1 MRRHVG
7 RAVAAVTIVGAVV
20 SGCGGPGGPGTG
32 AVVGEHVISLND
44 IEQQVDAAYADRNQ
58 LVANQAFQWGASGL
72 SRMVVDAAVGDAIVG
87 AQAAASGVT
96 VAPAD
101 VDRTSQ
107 EVARG
112 MYEEQ
117 VNAGNQAV
125 QDDNVIRGL
134 LAVTGRSAHW
144 QTAAI
149 ALGRAAVGRVS
160 VVVDEVAVRD
170 RATAERSARILAT
183 GGPAADALLA
193 GPGAR
198 RGVEYKIATD
208 PERAGTVVFGV
219 PQGAVVAYQPSP
231 ANASWSVARVVS
243 RRTDGAFDS
252 AGADKVSLSELLDI
266 GKRVAQAEQVHNPV
280 VVNPRFGV
288 WDPVNFMVV
297 QPADVAGLVLLPN

>member
-1 MRRHVG
+1 MRWHVG

-32 AVVGEHVISLND
+32 AVVGDHVISLND
-44 IEQQVDAAYADRNQ
+44 MEQQVDAAYADRNQ
-58 LVANQAFQWGASGL
+58 LVANQAFNWGAAGL
-72 SRMVVDAAVGDAIVG
+72 SRMVVEAAIGDAIVG
-87 AQAAASGVT
+87 AQAEASGVA

-101 VDRTSQ
+101 VDRTAQ
-107 EVARG
+107 AVALG
-112 MYEEQ
+112 MFQDQ

-125 QDDNVIRGL
+125 QDDTVIRGL

-149 ALGRAAVGRVS
+149 GLGRTAVGRVS
-160 VVVDEVAVRD
+160 IVVDEVSVRD

-183 GGPAADALLA
+183 GGPAADTLLT

-231 ANASWSVARVVS
+231 ANATWSVARVVT
-243 RRTDGAFDS
+243 RHTDGAFDGP
-252 AGADKVSLSELLDI
+252 AADQLSLSQLLDI
-266 GKRVAQAEQVHNPV
+266 GKRAAQAEQSRNPV

-288 WDPVNFMVV
+288 WDPVNFRVA
-297 QPADVAGLVLLPN
+297 QPADVAGLVILPN